1 MLKPPDCLRCIGLVG
16 VASRIIRGPAIQKRF
31 QRAYRDRQDF
41 KKLCSAAHA
50 YNRVSVSF
58 AGQTLQSAY
67 SAILRVFPPQDALK
81 APAISTPV
89 TFPKLNLPSLIPS
102 IANPTAKARKIATSG
117 YRCSVSISHLI

>member
-1 MLKPPDCLRCIGLVG
+1 MRDTSPITLKQALGIWILQWQIQRDALENMSGCMLKPPDCLRRIGLVG

-50 YNRVSVSF
+50 YSRVSVSF

-67 SAILRVFPPQDALK
+67 SATLRVFPP
-81 APAISTPV
+81 
-89 TFPKLNLPSLIPS
+89 
-102 IANPTAKARKIATSG
+102 
-117 YRCSVSISHLI
+117 